1 MPRPLLLFLT
11 VFSGLFCSG
20 QLGFDRGLSF
30 EWERS
35 SIVLEEGS
43 YGKFSSAAE
52 AYTEVN
58 RLIIEES
65 WAEAE
70 LLLAQLMTDAEDN
83 RNFAYKRALCLRSM
97 KGRLAEAVPL
107 VHKAIDGDFT
117 RRYNA
122 FDVNAT
128 VPPAEALDL
137 ALEVLQFAGHYA
149 EAQAVAMVIMERYP
163 KRDFRHAQAKQAS
176 ADCAFAARCVENQQ
190 PMDIVAEEALN
201 SVSSDYAPVITPDG
215 NVVYFTSYRDDI
227 EGLNRNRGR
236 IFKSSKTGNEWSP
249 PVALDL
255 GESNRDMTTVGLIG
269 DEEALVIYQSN
280 RNAGS
285 LWELDRDSLGG
296 WALKEKV
303 GYPVA
308 SRHWET
314 SLTERFD
321 GQERIFVSDRP
332 GGMGGRDLY
341 RSVLLPNGT
350 WSEPLNLGRRIN
362 TEGEEES
369 PVVSADGRTMMFA
382 SNGHQGMGGFDLFRC
397 VRLDNGSWS
406 DPEHMGAP
414 LNTPRDE
421 AMVSLDASGQTGYLS
436 SARAGG
442 DDMDIYRV
450 DFTESANEALA
461 VFIGDIP
468 NWVKGDVL
476 EVKSVDDGPAIFR
489 VFRARSGSGS
499 FVAAIPPCR
508 EYRFKWMRKGE
519 TLAAMNHFVDC
530 NAAYGNGNQVQ
541 RLDLFGENVTMPI
554 APDDNEGS
562 EDGRGGLIVETVQ
575 YEVLTETVVAPSHSF
590 DVVSDGL
597 TLSDTEEAAEDMAT
611 DTEEEN
617 NTGAQEIKQE
627 DPSLAEDPTVAED
640 LSDLTEET
648 PLTLVEFEALSAV
661 IEFGYGRYMTQTTSS
676 EVKTVASEIAARCA
690 LGEVPVLQIEG
701 SASFVPVKNK
711 RAYESNEEL
720 ARMRAEKARDAMITA
735 MSAEGLQ
742 IGVDYQIVLDWKVAG
757 PEFKGDA
764 IAGQEVY
771 KNYQFAKF
779 SLGRQ
784 LVEKRH

>member
-1 MPRPLLLFLT
+1 MPRHLLLFLT

-30 EWERS
+30 ELGWS
-35 SIVLEEGS
+35 SISREEGS
-43 YGKFSSAAE
+43 YGQFSSAAD

-65 WAEAE
+65 WSEAE

-117 RRYNA
+117 KRYNA
-122 FDVNAT
+122 FDVKAK
-128 VPPAEALDL
+128 VPPAEALEL

-149 EAQAVAMVIMERYP
+149 EAEAVAMVIMERYP
-163 KRDFRHAQAKQAS
+163 KRDFRYAQAKQAS
-176 ADCAFAARCVENQQ
+176 ADCAFAARCAENQH

-201 SVSSDYAPVITPDG
+201 SVYSDYAPVVTPDG

-227 EGLNRNRGR
+227 EGASRNRGR
-236 IFKSSKTGNEWSP
+236 IFTSSKTDNEWGP
-249 PVALDL
+249 PIALDL
-255 GESNRDMTTVGLIG
+255 GQSNRDMTTVGLIG

-280 RNAGS
+280 RSAGS
-285 LWELDRDSLGG
+285 LWELDRDNAGG
-296 WALKEKV
+296 WALKEKL
-303 GYPVA
+303 GFPVA

-341 RSVLLPNGT
+341 RSVLLPDGT

-369 PVVSADGRTMMFA
+369 PVVSADGRTLVFA
-382 SNGHQGMGGFDLFRC
+382 SNGHQGMGGFDLFRS

-406 DPEHMGAP
+406 DPVHMGAP
-414 LNTPRDE
+414 LNTPWDE

-442 DDMDIYRV
+442 DDMDIYRM
-450 DFTESANEALA
+450 DLTESANEALA

-489 VFRARSGSGS
+489 VFRARSGAGN

-508 EYRFKWMRKGE
+508 EYRFKWMRRSE
-519 TLAAMNHFVDC
+519 TLATRNHFVDC
-530 NAAYGNGNQVQ
+530 DAAYGNGNQIQ
-541 RLDLFGENVTMPI
+541 RLDLFGENVRKSVSPENNE
-554 APDDNEGS
+554 AP
-562 EDGRGGLIVETVQ
+562 EDGEEDLVVETLQ
-575 YEVLTETVVAPSHSF
+575 DEVMTETVVAPSHSF
-590 DVVSDGL
+590 DTISDGL
-597 TLSDTEEAAEDMAT
+597 TLSETEKVIDDLST
-611 DTEEEN
+611 DTEGEKN
-617 NTGAQEIKQE
+617 ADVQEIQKE
-627 DPSLAEDPTVAED
+627 DPSLAEDPTVAKN
-640 LSDLTEET
+640 LSALTEEI

-676 EVKTVASEIAARCA
+676 EVKTVVSEIAARCA

-711 RAYESNEEL
+711 RAYKSNEEL
-720 ARMRAEKARDAMITA
+720 ARMRAEKARDAMIAA

-742 IGVDYQIVLDWKVAG
+742 VGVDYQIVLDWKVAG

>member
-1 MPRPLLLFLT
+1 MPRYFLLFLT

-20 QLGFDRGLSF
+20 QLVFDRGLSF
-30 EWERS
+30 EWGRT
-35 SIVLEEGS
+35 SIALEEGS
-43 YGKFSSAAE
+43 FGKFSSAAE

-70 LLLAQLMTDAEDN
+70 RLLAQLMTDAEDN
-83 RNFAYKRALCLRSM
+83 RNFAYKRALCLRFM
-97 KGRLAEAVPL
+97 KGRLGEAVPL
-107 VHKAIDGDFT
+107 VHKAIDGDFK

-122 FDVNAT
+122 FDVNAK
-128 VPPAEALDL
+128 VPPEEALDL

-163 KRDFRHAQAKQAS
+163 KRDFRHVQAKQAS
-176 ADCAFAARCVENQQ
+176 ADCAFAARCLENQQ

-227 EGLNRNRGR
+227 EGASRNRGR
-236 IFKSSKTGNEWSP
+236 IFKSSKTGNEWST

-255 GESNRDMTTVGLIG
+255 GESNVDLTTVGLIG

-285 LWELDRDSLGG
+285 LWKLERDNAGG
-296 WALKEKV
+296 WTLKEKV

-397 VRLDNGSWS
+397 VRLENGSWS

-414 LNTPRDE
+414 LNTPWDE

-436 SARAGG
+436 SARGGG
-442 DDMDIYRV
+442 DDMDIYRM

-468 NWVKGDVL
+468 NWVKGDAL

-489 VFRARSGSGS
+489 VFRARSGSGN

-508 EYRFKWMRKGE
+508 EYRFTWMRRSE
-519 TLAAMNHFVDC
+519 TLATMNHFVDC
-530 NAAYGNGNQVQ
+530 DAAYGNGNDVQ
-541 RLDLFGENVTMPI
+541 RLDVFGGNVPMPI
-554 APDDNEGS
+554 APEDNEVS
-562 EDGRGGLIVETVQ
+562 EDGKNGLIVETAQ
-575 YEVLTETVVAPSHSF
+575 DEVLMETAVAPSHSF
-590 DVVSDGL
+590 DTVSDGL
-597 TLSDTEEAAEDMAT
+597 NLSETEEAVDDMAT
-611 DTEEEN
+611 DNEEEIKAN
-617 NTGAQEIKQE
+617 VQELQEE

-640 LSDLTEET
+640 LSTLTEET